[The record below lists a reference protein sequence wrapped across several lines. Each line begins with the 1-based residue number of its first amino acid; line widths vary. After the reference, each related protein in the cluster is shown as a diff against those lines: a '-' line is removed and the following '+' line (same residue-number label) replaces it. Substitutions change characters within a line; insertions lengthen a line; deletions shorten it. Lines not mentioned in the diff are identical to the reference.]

1 MSAEPAALLSPPPR
15 ALPQPAPPPALQPP
29 ATARVWPVAC
39 VAAALCLLLAIYID
53 TAAAIVGLWL
63 RSATFAHG
71 FVLPPVA
78 AWLVWRRR
86 ARLATV
92 PCRPWPPALAALA
105 AVGGLWL
112 LATVANVSVL
122 QQYCL
127 VLMIAATVT
136 AVMGRAFAAAIA
148 FPLAYLL
155 LAVPFGEVFV
165 PPLIEFTARFTVG
178 LLQLAGIPVFRENNF
193 LSLPSG
199 NWSVVDACS
208 GLRYLI
214 ASLALGTL
222 YAYLSYRS
230 LTRRLIFIA
239 AALVVPIIANG
250 LRACMIVL
258 IGHWSNM
265 TLAIG
270 VDHLIYG
277 WVFFG
282 LVTTLMFWCGARW
295 RQTESPARVIPYDQK
310 RKKPAAGPA
319 DFVGVAL
326 AAIAVVAVW
335 PLLAMFTLLPPPA
348 DAARSPQ
355 LTLAAPPAPWRAVPL
370 RPGDWTAPH
379 AGSPRRFSANYGDG
393 QRTVSL
399 HLTWYRHQVKDAEL
413 LTPVH
418 RLAPGQAQWTEIDA
432 KRRVIQVGGR
442 RVEVRQSIEQS
453 AGVTLLVWRWYRLD
467 GRDTASRQL
476 VKLLLAKAKLSG
488 GDDGGAE
495 IVVAAAYDEQ
505 TAPAEAAMRD
515 LLAAMLPAIDQ
526 GLRHVA
532 GR

>member
-1 MSAEPAALLSPPPR
+1 MSAEPAI
-15 ALPQPAPPPALQPP
+15 LPSTPARPLAPPSRRPAAALAWP
-29 ATARVWPVAC
+29 AAC
-39 VAAALCLLLAIYID
+39 VAVALCLLLVLHSQ
-53 TAAAIVGLWL
+53 TAGTIAGLWL

-71 FVLPPVA
+71 FMLPPIA
-78 AWLVWRRR
+78 TWLIWRRR
-86 ARLATV
+86 AHLANV
-92 PCRPWPPALAALA
+92 PRRPWPPGLAALA
-105 AVGGLWL
+105 ALGALWL
-112 LATVANVSVL
+112 LAAVANVSVL

-127 VLMIAATVT
+127 VLMLAATVA

-199 NWSVVDACS
+199 NWSVVEACS

-230 LTRRLIFIA
+230 LARRLIFIA
-239 AALVVPIIANG
+239 ASMLVPIIANG

-265 TLAIG
+265 TLAVG

-282 LVTTLMFWCGARW
+282 LVITLMFLCGARW
-295 RQTESPARVIPYDQK
+295 RQTESP
-310 RKKPAAGPA
+310 PAALPDHANASPQPA
-319 DFVGVAL
+319 PPAGFVRI
-326 AAIAVVAVW
+326 AIAAVAIIAVW
-335 PLLAMFTLLPPPA
+335 PLMAMIVLLPPAA
-348 DAARSPQ
+348 DTSPSPR
-355 LTLAAPPAPWRAVPL
+355 LALAPPSSPWRAARM
-370 RPGDWTAPH
+370 RPSDWSVPH
-379 AGSPRRFSANYGDG
+379 AGQPQRFAANYSNGH
-393 QRTVSL
+393 RTVSL
-399 HLTWYRHQVKDAEL
+399 QLTWYRHQVKGAEL
-413 LTPVH
+413 LTPVL
-418 RLAPGQAQWTEIDA
+418 RLAPGQAQWSEISA
-432 KRRVIQVGGR
+432 ARRDIQVGGR
-442 RVEVRQSIEQS
+442 AIPVRESIEQA
-453 AGVTLLVWRWYRLD
+453 AGDTLLVWRWYRLD
-467 GRDTASRQL
+467 GRDTASAQV
-476 VKLLLAKAKLSG
+476 VKLLLAKAKLTG
-488 GDDGGAE
+488 GDDSGAE
-495 IVVAAAYDEQ
+495 IVVACAYDEQ
-505 TAPAEAAMRD
+505 TAPAQAAMLD
-515 LLAAMLPAIDQ
+515 LLTVMLPAIDQ